1 MADQSY
7 WQGGQPGGH
16 GQFPLQ
22 MPPPPPVNQCQGGM
36 PPLLVQ
42 PVAPVRKGRRP
53 IGVLAM
59 IVVAALVV
67 VGGGAY
73 AITRV
78 PLSVGRLT
86 RTPMTWLRVLRPL
99 LKRTR

>member
-59 IVVAALVV
+59 IVVAAWPGLVLWT
-67 VGGGAY
+67 GCFEGC
-73 AITRV
+73 
-78 PLSVGRLT
+78 
-86 RTPMTWLRVLRPL
+86 WLLLVVLRPL
-99 LKRTR
+99 ACVLVG